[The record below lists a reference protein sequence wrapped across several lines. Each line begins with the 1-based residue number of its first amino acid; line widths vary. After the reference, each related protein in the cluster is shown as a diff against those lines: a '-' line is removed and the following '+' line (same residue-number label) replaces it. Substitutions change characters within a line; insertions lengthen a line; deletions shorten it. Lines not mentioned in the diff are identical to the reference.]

1 MNTQSRIP
9 KLNSANFDGALV
21 WFSEMQTKGL
31 IFHPDDDPADIVN
44 IGDWQK
50 TFSNPEISELRFVM
64 NELFNS
70 LGDGVYEAAYPIFM
84 KAIGQHLDA

>member
-9 KLNSANFDGALV
+9 KLNSTNFDGALV
-21 WFSEMQTKGL
+21 WFAEMQTKGL

-44 IGDWQK
+44 ICDWQK
-50 TFSNPEISELRFVM
+50 TFSEPEVSELRFVM

-70 LGDGVYEAAYPIFM
+70 LGDDVYDAAYPIFM
-84 KAIGQHLDA
+84 KAIGQRLDA